1 MSAVLRQIIDSIE
14 GDAPVA
20 SVGVFR
26 RAAAVESLHAGVAYG
41 FWERG
46 EAPVSSE
53 RLKRFEG
60 GSARELS
67 ELALSSDPVE
77 ASIGVAAIN
86 SLIEPRGNE
95 IERNGY
101 EIALERAAGKG
112 LAVVGHFRFV
122 EEIGD
127 RVEKLWV
134 LELNPQ
140 PGDLPAERA
149 PEIIP
154 QADVVVITG
163 TTLVNH
169 TADELLKLARGKT
182 IIMLGP
188 TTIMSPVLFEYG
200 VSAICGVHIVD
211 APRAIAHLR
220 EGLSMRNLDGI
231 RRICL
236 VP

>member
-1 MSAVLRQIIDSIE
+1 MSEVLRRIIDSIE
-14 GDAPVA
+14 GDARVA

-26 RAAAVESLHAGVAYG
+26 RAAAVVSRHAGVAYG
-41 FWERG
+41 FWEGGR
-46 EAPVSSE
+46 APISWD
-53 RLKRFEG
+53 RLRRLEG

-67 ELALSSDPVE
+67 ELAFSHDPVE

-86 SLIEPRGNE
+86 SLVEPSGRR

-101 EIALERAAGKG
+101 EIALERAAGRR

-122 EEIGD
+122 KGIGD
-127 RVEKLWV
+127 RVDKLWV
-134 LELNPQ
+134 LELRPQ
-140 PGDLPAERA
+140 EGDLPAERA

-154 QADVVVITG
+154 LADVVVITG

-169 TADELLKLARGKT
+169 TADDLLGLARGKT
-182 IIMLGP
+182 VIMLGP
-188 TTIMSPVLFEYG
+188 TTIMSPVLFEFG
-200 VSAICGVHIVD
+200 VSAICGVQILDPAV
-211 APRAIAHLR
+211 AIGHLK
-220 EGLSMRNLDGI
+220 EGRSMRDLEGI

>member
-1 MSAVLRQIIDSIE
+1 
-14 GDAPVA
+14 
-20 SVGVFR
+20 
-26 RAAAVESLHAGVAYG
+26 
-41 FWERG
+41 
-46 EAPVSSE
+46 
-53 RLKRFEG
+53 
-60 GSARELS
+60 
-67 ELALSSDPVE
+67 
-77 ASIGVAAIN
+77 
-86 SLIEPRGNE
+86 
-95 IERNGY
+95 
-101 EIALERAAGKG
+101 
-112 LAVVGHFRFV
+112 V

-134 LELNPQ
+134 LELRPQ
-140 PGDLPAERA
+140 AGDLPAERA
-149 PEIIP
+149 SEIVP

-200 VSAICGVHIVD
+200 ASAICGVSILD
-211 APRAIAHLR
+211 AGRAISHLSQ
-220 EGLSMRNLDGI
+220 GLSMRDLEGI